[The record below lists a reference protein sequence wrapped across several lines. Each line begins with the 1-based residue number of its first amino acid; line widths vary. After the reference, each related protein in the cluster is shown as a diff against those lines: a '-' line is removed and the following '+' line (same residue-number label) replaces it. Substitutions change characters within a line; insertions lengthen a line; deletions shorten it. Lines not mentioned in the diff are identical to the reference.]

1 MPNEL
6 LVTSLTLGSWKLLE
20 ELQRHLHVPGL
31 KSASRVPTHFTGL
44 PPQTAS
50 LLPVCTAPS
59 FPSPAAVISQI
70 TKHG

>member
-44 PPQTAS
+44 PPPACQPAPYLYRP
-50 LLPVCTAPS
+50 LLPFTCGS
-59 FPSPAAVISQI
+59 HFSNY
-70 TKHG
+70 